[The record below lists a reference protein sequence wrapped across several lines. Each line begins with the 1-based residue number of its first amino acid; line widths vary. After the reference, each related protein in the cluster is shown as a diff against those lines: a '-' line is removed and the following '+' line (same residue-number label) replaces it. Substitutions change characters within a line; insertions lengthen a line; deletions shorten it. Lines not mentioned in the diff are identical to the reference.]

1 MLGNRPALLAAA
13 LVALISATSL
23 FARGQTWNFLGC
35 TTIDGNRDHG
45 RIEITR
51 RDRLFRTVQLRLT
64 GDAIFFDRFIIH
76 FGDGTSQELV
86 VGGRLSPEGREYLVE
101 FPDNR
106 RALESVEFWYFKEH
120 WVHHPSVS
128 LYGSRLPD
136 TAEESSG
143 GEP

>member
-1 MLGNRPALLAAA
+1 MLGHRPLLAAA

-35 TTIDGNRDHG
+35 TKIDGNRDHG
-45 RIEITR
+45 SIEITR
-51 RDRLFRTVQLRLT
+51 RDRLFRTVQFRLT
-64 GDAIFFDRFIIH
+64 GDAIFIDHFLIH

-101 FPDNR
+101 FPDDR

-120 WVHHPSVS
+120 WDHHPSVS
-128 LYGSRLPD
+128 LYGGRLPD
-136 TAEESSG
+136 AAKESSG

>member
-1 MLGNRPALLAAA
+1 MLGHRPALLAAA

-136 TAEESSG
+136 AAEESPG
-143 GEP
+143 GKP

>member
-1 MLGNRPALLAAA
+1 MLGHRPTLLAAA

-35 TTIDGNRDHG
+35 TKIDGNRDHG

-64 GDAIFFDRFIIH
+64 GDAIFFDRFVIH

-106 RALESVEFWYFKEH
+106 RTLESVEFWYFKEH
-120 WVHHPSVS
+120 WDHHPSVS
-128 LYGSRLPD
+128 LYGGRLPD
-136 TAEESSG
+136 AAKESSG